1 MANSPK
7 IASDPMRVPEPG
19 ELVEVRR
26 RQWLVSDVDPYRP
39 EGDDYRRQDLVT
51 LESIEEDAGGEQ
63 ISVIWQIE
71 PGARILEKAGLPEVN
86 GYDNNEQLQAF
97 LNAVRWGIATNVDR
111 NNLLSPPREPARR
124 RRYGPWQDD

>member
-71 PGARILEKAGLPEVN
+71 PM
-86 GYDNNEQLQAF
+86 QAANRF
-97 LNAVRWGIATNVDR
+97 
-111 NNLLSPPREPARR
+111 P
-124 RRYGPWQDD
+124 